1 MRRSP
6 RRTDR
11 SFTMAF
17 RPQSRIAAFLLAAAL
32 TAQERTTPAAPRFET
47 VSIRPVPANAPPV
60 MRDSDFTPVLPGGQ
74 YIHSRAEL
82 FSMISL
88 AYSVDNPSVQLVG
101 LPNWAKDQ
109 SFAIAAKPAEGFPA
123 LSLAENLEQVRLMM
137 RAMLEDRFRLQLHT
151 ETRQGPILKLE
162 VAKGGL
168 KVKEAEAPVPP
179 AKEGLV
185 GAAVGNDRGRII
197 GNKSTMAGLAR
208 ALTIFIKRPVV
219 DQTGLKGYYDFD
231 VKWSAPETADRQ
243 PPSPGLGPDG
253 IGLLISTLQ
262 NQLGL
267 YLTNT
272 AGPVKYW
279 VVDHVTPPTDN

>member
-1 MRRSP
+1 
-6 RRTDR
+6 
-11 SFTMAF
+11 
-17 RPQSRIAAFLLAAAL
+17 
-32 TAQERTTPAAPRFET
+32 
-47 VSIRPVPANAPPV
+47 
-60 MRDSDFTPVLPGGQ
+60 
-74 YIHSRAEL
+74 
-82 FSMISL
+82 
-88 AYSVDNPSVQLVG
+88 
-101 LPNWAKDQ
+101 
-109 SFAIAAKPAEGFPA
+109 
-123 LSLAENLEQVRLMM
+123 
-137 RAMLEDRFRLQLHT
+137 
-151 ETRQGPILKLE
+151 
-162 VAKGGL
+162 
-168 KVKEAEAPVPP
+168 
-179 AKEGLV
+179 
-185 GAAVGNDRGRII
+185 VGNDRGRII

-243 PPSPGLGPDG
+243 PPSPGVGPEG

>member
-11 SFTMAF
+11 SFTMALG
-17 RPQSRIAAFLLAAAL
+17 PQSCIAAFLLAAAL
-32 TAQERTTPAAPRFET
+32 AAQERMTPAAPRFET
-47 VSIRPVPANAPPV
+47 VSIRAVPPNAPPV
-60 MRDSDFTPVLPGGQ
+60 MRDSDFTPVLAGGQ

-101 LPNWAKDQ
+101 LPKWAKEQ
-109 SFAIAAKPAEGFPA
+109 SFAIAAKPAEGFP
-123 LSLAENLEQVRLMM
+123 LLPPAENLEQVRLMM
-137 RAMLEDRFRLQLHT
+137 RAMLEDRFRLKLHT
-151 ETRQGPILKLE
+151 ETRQGPILKLG

-168 KVKEAEAPVPP
+168 KVKEVERPVPP
-179 AKEGLV
+179 AKEGPV
-185 GAAVGNDRGRII
+185 GAAVGNDGGRIV

-208 ALTIFIKRPVV
+208 ALTIFLKPPVV
-219 DQTGLKGYYDFD
+219 DETGLKGYYEFD
-231 VKWSAPETADRQ
+231 VKWNAPETADRQ
-243 PPSPGLGPDG
+243 PPSPGLGPEG

-267 YLTNT
+267 YLRNT
-272 AGPVKYW
+272 SGPVKCW
-279 VVDHVTPPTDN
+279 VVDHVAPPTDN